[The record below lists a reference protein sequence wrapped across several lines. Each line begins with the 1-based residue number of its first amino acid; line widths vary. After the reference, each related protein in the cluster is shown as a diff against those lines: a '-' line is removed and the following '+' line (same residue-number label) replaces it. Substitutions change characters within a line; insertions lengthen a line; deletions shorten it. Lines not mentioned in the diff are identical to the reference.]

1 MFIYMTKYFSPVKEL
16 PFCNEGRSRKDHL
29 WIVGGKQA
37 IMGREIVACDVE
49 CIRFVLYLYCTVTVF
64 VWSLDLVLYF
74 YMLL

>member
-1 MFIYMTKYFSPVKEL
+1 MFIYMTKYFSPVKAL

-49 CIRFVLYLYCTVTVF
+49 CIRFVLYLYIVIVRYLC
-64 VWSLDLVLYF
+64 
-74 YMLL
+74 